1 VKPNEVTF
9 TLHGLPVSGG
19 IAIGHAHL
27 VSHAML
33 DVAHYAI
40 QPRKVDDEV
49 QRLVRA
55 FDAVRAELAELRSS
69 LTADSAEAR
78 GELLAF
84 IDLHSMILD
93 DPLLLDEACAF
104 VRERRCNAEWAV
116 KRQMDRLVEQFEE
129 IEDPYLR
136 SRSADVVQVVE
147 RVIKALS
154 GKRARLSTR
163 RRDTDS
169 IIVAHD
175 LSPADTIQ
183 FKAQRIAAFV
193 TDLGGATSHTAI
205 VARSL
210 AIPALVGMHH
220 ARSLIQDD
228 DMLIVDGLRGVL
240 IINPDDCILDEY
252 RLRAREIEI
261 ERSKLKRLAGGAA
274 TTLDG
279 EDVQLYANIELPQ
292 DVDQV
297 REVEADGIGLFRTE
311 FMFLNRDN
319 LPDEDEQFEAYRSV
333 VQAMKGK
340 PVTLRTLDIGAD
352 KALRGAER
360 SEANPA
366 LGLRA
371 IRYCL
376 AEPRMFV
383 TQLRAILRASHYGRV
398 RILLPMVAFQHE
410 IESALAM
417 IALARQQLREAGR
430 KYDERV
436 EIGAMVEIPAAALAL
451 GTLMNHFNFLSI
463 GTNDLIQYTLAIDR
477 ADEAVAYLYDPLHP
491 SVLRLVQQCIQQ
503 AKRAGMPIAVC
514 GEMAGEPQFTRLLLG
529 MGLRQF
535 SMHPSQLLEVKRE
548 VLRCDCGD
556 IAPRVIKL
564 LRSDDPMR
572 IREQLERINAGSTP
586 VQ

>member
-1 VKPNEVTF
+1 MTF
-9 TLHGLPVSGG
+9 TLHGLAVSGG
-19 IAIGHAHL
+19 IAIGHAYL
-27 VSHAML
+27 VSHATL
-33 DVAHYAI
+33 EVAHYSLP
-40 QPRKVDDEV
+40 PRKVEDEV
-49 QRLVRA
+49 VRLGRA
-55 FDAVRAELAELRSS
+55 FDAVRAELAELRSG
-69 LTADSAEAR
+69 LLNDGTEAR

-84 IDLHSMILD
+84 VDLHSMILD
-93 DPLLLDEACAF
+93 DPLLLDEAGEYI
-104 VRERRCNAEWAV
+104 RSRRCNAEWAI
-116 KRQMDRLVEQFEE
+116 KRQMDRLVEQFEQ
-129 IEDPYLR
+129 IDDAYLR

-147 RVIKALS
+147 RVIKALA
-154 GKRARLSTR
+154 GKRNRVSTR

-169 IIVAHD
+169 IVVAHD

-210 AIPALVGMHH
+210 AIPALVGMHQ
-220 ARSLIQDD
+220 ARRLIQDD
-228 DMLIVDGLRGVL
+228 DMLIVDGVRGVL
-240 IINPDDCILDEY
+240 IINPDERILDEY

-261 ERSKLKRLAGGAA
+261 ERSKLKRLTGAVA

-279 EDVQLYANIELPQ
+279 EAVQLFANIELPQ
-292 DVDQV
+292 DVEQV

-311 FMFLNRDN
+311 FMFLNRDD

-340 PVTLRTLDIGAD
+340 PVTMRTLDIGAD

-383 TQLRAILRASHYGRV
+383 TQLRAILRAAHYGKV
-398 RILLPMVAFQHE
+398 RIMLPMVAFQHE

-417 IALARQQLREAGR
+417 IALAKQQLREANR
-430 KYDERV
+430 KFDDRV
-436 EIGAMVEIPAAALAL
+436 EVGAMVEIPAAAMAL
-451 GTLMNHFNFLSI
+451 GTLMNHFSFLSI

-477 ADEAVAYLYDPLHP
+477 ADEAVAHLYDPLHP
-491 SVLRLVQQCIQQ
+491 AVLRLVQQVIAQ
-503 AKRAGMPIAVC
+503 AKRAGMPVAVC
-514 GEMAGEPQFTRLLLG
+514 GEMAGEPQFARLLLG

-556 IAPRVIKL
+556 VAPRVIKL
-564 LRSDDPMR
+564 LRSDDPIR
-572 IREQLERINAGSTP
+572 IREQLERINAGSST

>member
-1 VKPNEVTF
+1 MTF
-9 TLHGLPVSGG
+9 TLHGLAVSGG
-19 IAIGHAHL
+19 IAIGHAYL
-27 VSHAML
+27 VSHATL
-33 DVAHYAI
+33 EVAHYSLP
-40 QPRKVDDEV
+40 PRKVEDEV
-49 QRLVRA
+49 VRLGRA
-55 FDAVRAELAELRSS
+55 FDAVRAELAELRSG
-69 LTADSAEAR
+69 LLNDGTEAR

-84 IDLHSMILD
+84 VDLHSMILD
-93 DPLLLDEACAF
+93 DPLLLDEASEYI
-104 VRERRCNAEWAV
+104 RSRRCNAEWAI
-116 KRQMDRLVEQFEE
+116 KRQMDRLVEQFEQ
-129 IEDPYLR
+129 IDDAYLR

-147 RVIKALS
+147 RVIKALA
-154 GKRARLSTR
+154 GKRNRVSTR

-169 IIVAHD
+169 IVVAHD

-210 AIPALVGMHH
+210 AIPALVGMHQ
-220 ARSLIQDD
+220 ARRLIQDD
-228 DMLIVDGLRGVL
+228 DMLIVDGVRGVL
-240 IINPDDCILDEY
+240 IINPDERILDEY

-261 ERSKLKRLAGGAA
+261 ERSKLKRLTGAVA

-279 EDVQLYANIELPQ
+279 EAVQLFANIELPQ
-292 DVDQV
+292 DVEQV

-311 FMFLNRDN
+311 FMFLNRDD

-340 PVTLRTLDIGAD
+340 PVTMRTLDIGAD

-383 TQLRAILRASHYGRV
+383 TQLRAILRAAHYGKV
-398 RILLPMVAFQHE
+398 RIMLPMVAFQHE

-417 IALARQQLREAGR
+417 IALAKQQLREANR
-430 KYDERV
+430 KFDDRV
-436 EIGAMVEIPAAALAL
+436 EVGAMVEIPAAAMAL
-451 GTLMNHFNFLSI
+451 GTLMNHFSFLSI

-477 ADEAVAYLYDPLHP
+477 ADEAVAHLYDPLHP
-491 SVLRLVQQCIQQ
+491 AVLRLVQQVIAQ
-503 AKRAGMPIAVC
+503 AKRAGMPVAVC
-514 GEMAGEPQFTRLLLG
+514 GEMAGEPQFARLLLG

-564 LRSDDPMR
+564 LRSDDPIR
-572 IREQLERINAGSTP
+572 IREQLERINAGSGI

>member
-1 VKPNEVTF
+1 MTF
-9 TLHGLPVSGG
+9 TLHGLSVSGG
-19 IAIGHAHL
+19 IAIGHAYL
-27 VSHAML
+27 VSHATL
-33 DVAHYAI
+33 EVAHYSLP
-40 QPRKVDDEV
+40 PRKVDDEV
-49 QRLVRA
+49 VRLGRA
-55 FDAVRAELAELRSS
+55 FDAVRAELAELRSG
-69 LTADSAEAR
+69 LLNDGTEAR

-84 IDLHSMILD
+84 VDLHSMILD
-93 DPLLLDEACAF
+93 DPLLLDEAGAYI
-104 VRERRCNAEWAV
+104 RSRRCNAEWAI
-116 KRQMDRLVEQFEE
+116 KRQMDRLVEQFEQ
-129 IEDPYLR
+129 IDDAYLR

-147 RVIKALS
+147 RVIKALA
-154 GKRARLSTR
+154 GKRNRVSTR

-169 IIVAHD
+169 IVVAHD

-210 AIPALVGMHH
+210 AIPALVGMHQ
-220 ARSLIQDD
+220 ARRLIQDD
-228 DMLIVDGLRGVL
+228 DMLIVDGVRGVL
-240 IINPDDCILDEY
+240 IINPDERILDEY

-261 ERSKLKRLAGGAA
+261 ERSKLKRLTGAVA

-279 EDVQLYANIELPQ
+279 EAVQLFANIELPQ
-292 DVDQV
+292 DVEQV

-311 FMFLNRDN
+311 FMFLNRDD

-383 TQLRAILRASHYGRV
+383 TQLRAILRAAHYGKV
-398 RILLPMVAFQHE
+398 RIMLPMVAFQHE

-417 IALARQQLREAGR
+417 VALAKQQLREANR
-430 KYDERV
+430 KFDDRV

-451 GTLMNHFNFLSI
+451 GTLMNHFSFLSI

-477 ADEAVAYLYDPLHP
+477 ADEAVAHLYDPLHP
-491 SVLRLVQQCIQQ
+491 AVLRLVQQVIAQ
-503 AKRAGMPIAVC
+503 AKRAGMPVAVC
-514 GEMAGEPQFTRLLLG
+514 GEMAGEPQFARLLLG

-564 LRSDDPMR
+564 LRSDDPIR
-572 IREQLERINAGSTP
+572 IREQLERINAGSGI

>member
-1 VKPNEVTF
+1 VTF
-9 TLHGLPVSGG
+9 TLHGLAVSGG
-19 IAIGHAHL
+19 IAIGHAYL
-27 VSHAML
+27 VSHATL
-33 DVAHYAI
+33 EVAHYSLP
-40 QPRKVDDEV
+40 PRKVDDEV
-49 QRLVRA
+49 VRLGRA
-55 FDAVRAELAELRSS
+55 FDAVRAELAELRSG
-69 LTADSAEAR
+69 LLNDGTEAR

-84 IDLHSMILD
+84 VDLHSMILD
-93 DPLLLDEACAF
+93 DPLLLDEAGEYI
-104 VRERRCNAEWAV
+104 RSRRCNAEWAI
-116 KRQMDRLVEQFEE
+116 KRQMDRLVEQFEQ
-129 IEDPYLR
+129 IDDAYLR

-147 RVIKALS
+147 RVIKALA
-154 GKRARLSTR
+154 GKRNRVSTR

-169 IIVAHD
+169 IVVAHD

-210 AIPALVGMHH
+210 AIPALVGMHQ
-220 ARSLIQDD
+220 ARRLIQDD
-228 DMLIVDGLRGVL
+228 DMLIVDGVRGVL
-240 IINPDDCILDEY
+240 IINPDERILDEY

-261 ERSKLKRLAGGAA
+261 ERSKLKRLTGAVA

-279 EDVQLYANIELPQ
+279 EAVQLFANIELPQ
-292 DVDQV
+292 DVEQV

-311 FMFLNRDN
+311 FMFLNRDD

-383 TQLRAILRASHYGRV
+383 TQLRAILRAAHYGKV
-398 RILLPMVAFQHE
+398 RIMLPMVAFQHE

-417 IALARQQLREAGR
+417 VALAKQQLREANR
-430 KYDERV
+430 RYDDRV

-451 GTLMNHFNFLSI
+451 GTLMNHFSFLSI

-477 ADEAVAYLYDPLHP
+477 ADEAVAHLYDPLHP
-491 SVLRLVQQCIQQ
+491 AVLRLVQQVIAQ
-503 AKRAGMPIAVC
+503 AKRAGMPVAVC
-514 GEMAGEPQFTRLLLG
+514 GEMAGEPQFARLLLG

-564 LRSDDPMR
+564 LRSDDPIR
-572 IREQLERINAGSTP
+572 IREQLERINAGSGI

>member
-1 VKPNEVTF
+1 MTF
-9 TLHGLPVSGG
+9 TLHGLAVSGG
-19 IAIGHAHL
+19 IAIGHAYL
-27 VSHAML
+27 VSHATL
-33 DVAHYAI
+33 EVAHYSLP
-40 QPRKVDDEV
+40 PRKVEDEV
-49 QRLVRA
+49 VRLGRA
-55 FDAVRAELAELRSS
+55 FDAVRVELAELRSG
-69 LTADSAEAR
+69 LLNDGTEAR

-84 IDLHSMILD
+84 VDLHSMILD
-93 DPLLLDEACAF
+93 DPLLLDEAGEYI
-104 VRERRCNAEWAV
+104 RSRRCNAEWAI
-116 KRQMDRLVEQFEE
+116 KRQMDRLVEQFEQ
-129 IEDPYLR
+129 IDDAYLR

-147 RVIKALS
+147 RVIKALA
-154 GKRARLSTR
+154 GKRNRVSTR

-169 IIVAHD
+169 IVVAHD

-210 AIPALVGMHH
+210 AIPALVGMHQ
-220 ARSLIQDD
+220 ARRLIQDD
-228 DMLIVDGLRGVL
+228 DMLIVDGVRGVL
-240 IINPDDCILDEY
+240 IINPDERILDEY

-261 ERSKLKRLAGGAA
+261 ERSKLKRLTGAVA

-279 EDVQLYANIELPQ
+279 EAVQLFANIELPQ
-292 DVDQV
+292 DVEQV

-311 FMFLNRDN
+311 FMFLNRDD

-340 PVTLRTLDIGAD
+340 PVTMRTLDIGAD

-383 TQLRAILRASHYGRV
+383 TQLRAILRAAHYGKV
-398 RILLPMVAFQHE
+398 RIMLPMVAFQHE

-417 IALARQQLREAGR
+417 IALAKQQLREANR
-430 KYDERV
+430 RYDDRV

-451 GTLMNHFNFLSI
+451 GTLMNHFSFLSI

-477 ADEAVAYLYDPLHP
+477 ADEAVAHLYDPLHP
-491 SVLRLVQQCIQQ
+491 AVLRLVQQVIAQ
-503 AKRAGMPIAVC
+503 AKRAGMPVAVC
-514 GEMAGEPQFTRLLLG
+514 GEMAGEPQFARLLLG

-564 LRSDDPMR
+564 LRSDDPIR
-572 IREQLERINAGSTP
+572 IREQLERINAGSGI

>member
-1 VKPNEVTF
+1 MKPNEVTF

-49 QRLVRA
+49 QRLARA
-55 FDAVRAELAELRSS
+55 FDTVRAELAELRSS

-311 FMFLNRDN
+311 FMFLNRDS

-556 IAPRVIKL
+556 VAPRVIKL

>member
-1 VKPNEVTF
+1 VTF
-9 TLHGLPVSGG
+9 TLHGLAVSGG
-19 IAIGHAHL
+19 IAIGHAYL
-27 VSHAML
+27 VSHATL
-33 DVAHYAI
+33 EVAHYSLP
-40 QPRKVDDEV
+40 PRKVEDEV
-49 QRLVRA
+49 VRLGRA
-55 FDAVRAELAELRSS
+55 FDAVRAELAELRSG
-69 LTADSAEAR
+69 LLNDGTEAR

-84 IDLHSMILD
+84 VDLHSMILD
-93 DPLLLDEACAF
+93 DPLLLDEASEYI
-104 VRERRCNAEWAV
+104 RSRRCNAEWAI
-116 KRQMDRLVEQFEE
+116 KRQMDRLVEQFEQ
-129 IEDPYLR
+129 IDDAYLR

-147 RVIKALS
+147 RVIKALA
-154 GKRARLSTR
+154 GKRNRVSTR

-169 IIVAHD
+169 IVVAHD

-210 AIPALVGMHH
+210 AIPALVGMHQ
-220 ARSLIQDD
+220 ARRLIQDD
-228 DMLIVDGLRGVL
+228 DMLIVDGVRGVL
-240 IINPDDCILDEY
+240 IINPDERILDEY

-261 ERSKLKRLAGGAA
+261 ERSKLKRLTGAVA

-279 EDVQLYANIELPQ
+279 EAVQLFANIELPQ
-292 DVDQV
+292 DVEQV

-311 FMFLNRDN
+311 FMFLNRDD

-340 PVTLRTLDIGAD
+340 PVTMRTLDIGAD

-383 TQLRAILRASHYGRV
+383 TQLRAILRAAHYGKV
-398 RILLPMVAFQHE
+398 RIMLPMVAFQHE

-417 IALARQQLREAGR
+417 IALAKQQLREANR
-430 KYDERV
+430 RYDDRV

-451 GTLMNHFNFLSI
+451 GTLMNHFSFLSI

-477 ADEAVAYLYDPLHP
+477 ADEAVAHLYDPLHP
-491 SVLRLVQQCIQQ
+491 AVLRLVQQVIAQ
-503 AKRAGMPIAVC
+503 AKRAGMPVAVC
-514 GEMAGEPQFTRLLLG
+514 GEMAGEPQFARLLLG

-564 LRSDDPMR
+564 LRSDDPIR
-572 IREQLERINAGSTP
+572 IREQLERINAGSGI

>member
-1 VKPNEVTF
+1 MTF
-9 TLHGLPVSGG
+9 TLHGLAVSGG
-19 IAIGHAHL
+19 IAIGHAYL
-27 VSHAML
+27 VSHATL
-33 DVAHYAI
+33 EVAHYSLP
-40 QPRKVDDEV
+40 PRKVDDEV
-49 QRLVRA
+49 VRLGRA
-55 FDAVRAELAELRSS
+55 FDAVRSELAELRSG
-69 LTADSAEAR
+69 LMNDGTEAR

-84 IDLHSMILD
+84 VDLHSMILD
-93 DPLLLDEACAF
+93 DPLLLDEAGEYI
-104 VRERRCNAEWAV
+104 RNRRCNAEWAI
-116 KRQMDRLVEQFEE
+116 KRQMDRLVEQFEQ
-129 IEDPYLR
+129 IDDAYLR

-147 RVIKALS
+147 RVIKALA
-154 GKRARLSTR
+154 GKRNRVSTR

-169 IIVAHD
+169 IVVAHD

-210 AIPALVGMHH
+210 AIPALVGMHQ
-220 ARSLIQDD
+220 ARRLIQDD
-228 DMLIVDGLRGVL
+228 DMLIVDGVRGVL
-240 IINPDDCILDEY
+240 IINPDERILDEY

-261 ERSKLKRLAGGAA
+261 ERSKLKRLTGAVA

-279 EDVQLYANIELPQ
+279 EAVQLFANIELPQ
-292 DVDQV
+292 DVEQV

-311 FMFLNRDN
+311 FMFLNRDH

-383 TQLRAILRASHYGRV
+383 TQLRAILRAAHYGKV
-398 RILLPMVAFQHE
+398 RIMLPMVAFQHE

-417 IALARQQLREAGR
+417 VALAKQQLREANR
-430 KYDERV
+430 KFDDRV

-451 GTLMNHFNFLSI
+451 GTLMNHFSFLSI

-477 ADEAVAYLYDPLHP
+477 ADEAVAHLYDPLHP
-491 SVLRLVQQCIQQ
+491 AVLRLVQQVIAQ
-503 AKRAGMPIAVC
+503 AKRVGMPVAVC
-514 GEMAGEPQFTRLLLG
+514 GEMAGEPQFARLLLG

-564 LRSDDPMR
+564 LRSDDPIR
-572 IREQLERINAGSTP
+572 IREQLERINAGSGI

>member
-1 VKPNEVTF
+1 MTF

-49 QRLVRA
+49 QRLARA
-55 FDAVRAELAELRSS
+55 FDTVRAELAELRSS

-311 FMFLNRDN
+311 FMFLNRDS

-556 IAPRVIKL
+556 VAPRVIKL

>member
-1 VKPNEVTF
+1 MTF
-9 TLHGLPVSGG
+9 TLHGLAVSGG
-19 IAIGHAHL
+19 IAIGHAYL
-27 VSHAML
+27 VSHATL
-33 DVAHYAI
+33 EVAHYSLP
-40 QPRKVDDEV
+40 PRKVDDEV
-49 QRLVRA
+49 VRLGRA
-55 FDAVRAELAELRSS
+55 FDAVRGELAELRSG
-69 LTADSAEAR
+69 LLNDGTEAR

-84 IDLHSMILD
+84 VDLHSMILD
-93 DPLLLDEACAF
+93 DPLLLDEAGEYI
-104 VRERRCNAEWAV
+104 RSRRCNAEWAI
-116 KRQMDRLVEQFEE
+116 KRQMDRLVEQFEQ
-129 IEDPYLR
+129 IDDAYLR

-147 RVIKALS
+147 RVIKALA
-154 GKRARLSTR
+154 GKRNRVSTR

-169 IIVAHD
+169 IVVAHD

-210 AIPALVGMHH
+210 AIPALVGMHQ
-220 ARSLIQDD
+220 ARRLIQDD
-228 DMLIVDGLRGVL
+228 DMLIVDGVRGVL
-240 IINPDDCILDEY
+240 IINPDERILDEY

-261 ERSKLKRLAGGAA
+261 ERSKLKRLTGAVA

-279 EDVQLYANIELPQ
+279 EAVQLFANIELPQ
-292 DVDQV
+292 DVEQV

-311 FMFLNRDN
+311 FMFLNRDD

-340 PVTLRTLDIGAD
+340 PVTMRTLDIGAD

-383 TQLRAILRASHYGRV
+383 TQLRAILRAAHYGKV
-398 RILLPMVAFQHE
+398 RIMLPMVAFQHE

-417 IALARQQLREAGR
+417 IALAKQQLREANR
-430 KYDERV
+430 RYDDRV

-451 GTLMNHFNFLSI
+451 GTLMNHFSFLSI

-477 ADEAVAYLYDPLHP
+477 ADEAVAHLYDPLHP
-491 SVLRLVQQCIQQ
+491 AVLRLVQQVIAQ
-503 AKRAGMPIAVC
+503 AKRAGMPVAVC
-514 GEMAGEPQFTRLLLG
+514 GEMAGEPQFARLLLG

-564 LRSDDPMR
+564 LRSDDPIR
-572 IREQLERINAGSTP
+572 IREQLERINAGSSI

>member
-1 VKPNEVTF
+1 VTF
-9 TLHGLPVSGG
+9 TLHGLAVSGG
-19 IAIGHAHL
+19 IAIGHAYL
-27 VSHAML
+27 VSHATL
-33 DVAHYAI
+33 EVAHYSLP
-40 QPRKVDDEV
+40 PRKVDDEV
-49 QRLVRA
+49 VRLGRA
-55 FDAVRAELAELRSS
+55 FDAVRAELAELRSG
-69 LTADSAEAR
+69 LLNDGTEAR

-84 IDLHSMILD
+84 VDLHSMILD
-93 DPLLLDEACAF
+93 DPLLLDEAGEYI
-104 VRERRCNAEWAV
+104 RSRRCNAEWAI
-116 KRQMDRLVEQFEE
+116 KRQMDRLVEQFEQ
-129 IEDPYLR
+129 IDDAYLR

-147 RVIKALS
+147 RVIKALA
-154 GKRARLSTR
+154 GKRNRVSTR

-169 IIVAHD
+169 IVVAHD

-210 AIPALVGMHH
+210 AIPALVGMHQ
-220 ARSLIQDD
+220 ARRLIQDD
-228 DMLIVDGLRGVL
+228 DMLIVDGVRGVL
-240 IINPDDCILDEY
+240 IINPDERILDEY

-261 ERSKLKRLAGGAA
+261 ERSKLKRLTGAVA

-279 EDVQLYANIELPQ
+279 EAVQLFANIELPQ
-292 DVDQV
+292 DVEQV

-311 FMFLNRDN
+311 FMFLNRDD

-340 PVTLRTLDIGAD
+340 PVTMRTLDIGAD

-383 TQLRAILRASHYGRV
+383 TQLRAILRAAHYGKV
-398 RILLPMVAFQHE
+398 RIMLPMVAFQHE

-417 IALARQQLREAGR
+417 VALAKQQLREANR
-430 KYDERV
+430 KFDDRV

-451 GTLMNHFNFLSI
+451 GTLMNHFSFLSI

-477 ADEAVAYLYDPLHP
+477 ADEAVAHLYDPLHP
-491 SVLRLVQQCIQQ
+491 AVLRLVQQVIAQ
-503 AKRAGMPIAVC
+503 AKRVGMPVAVC
-514 GEMAGEPQFTRLLLG
+514 GEMAGEPQFARLLLG

-564 LRSDDPMR
+564 LRSDDPIR
-572 IREQLERINAGSTP
+572 IREQLERINAGSGI

>member
-1 VKPNEVTF
+1 MTF
-9 TLHGLPVSGG
+9 TLHGLAVSGG
-19 IAIGHAHL
+19 IAIGHAYL
-27 VSHAML
+27 VSHATL
-33 DVAHYAI
+33 EVAHYTVTA
-40 QPRKVDDEV
+40 RKVEDEV
-49 QRLVRA
+49 TRLGKA
-55 FDAVRAELAELRSS
+55 FDAVRVELAELRSGL
-69 LTADSAEAR
+69 LTDSTEAR

-84 IDLHSMILD
+84 VDLHSMILD
-93 DPLLLDEACAF
+93 DPTLFDEACEY
-104 VRERRCNAEWAV
+104 VRSRRCNAEWAI
-116 KRQMDRLVEQFEE
+116 KRQMDRLVEQFEQ
-129 IEDPYLR
+129 IDDAYLR

-147 RVIKALS
+147 RVIKALA
-154 GKRARLSTR
+154 GKRNRMSTR

-169 IIVAHD
+169 IVVAHD

-220 ARSLIQDD
+220 ARTLIQDD
-228 DMLIVDGLRGVL
+228 DLLIVDGLRGVL
-240 IINPDDCILDEY
+240 IINPDERILDEY

-261 ERSKLKRLAGGAA
+261 ERSKLKHLTSAVA

-279 EDVQLYANIELPQ
+279 EQVQLFANIELPQ
-292 DVDQV
+292 DVEQV
-297 REVEADGIGLFRTE
+297 KEVEADGIGLFRTE
-311 FMFLNRDN
+311 FMFLNRDA

-333 VQAMKGK
+333 VQVMKGR

-383 TQLRAILRASHYGRV
+383 TQLRAILRAAHYGKV

-410 IESALAM
+410 IESAFAM
-417 IALARQQLREAGR
+417 IALAKQQLREANR
-430 KYDERV
+430 KFDDRV
-436 EIGAMVEIPAAALAL
+436 EVGAMVEIPAAAMAL
-451 GTLMNHFNFLSI
+451 GTLMNHFSFLSI

-477 ADEAVAYLYDPLHP
+477 ADEAVAHLYDPLHP
-491 SVLRLVQQCIQQ
+491 AVLRLVQQVIAQ
-503 AKRAGMPIAVC
+503 AKRVGMPVAVC
-514 GEMAGEPQFTRLLLG
+514 GEMAGEPQFARLLLG

-556 IAPRVIKL
+556 VAPRVIKL
-564 LRSDDPMR
+564 LRSDDPIR

>member
-1 VKPNEVTF
+1 VTF
-9 TLHGLPVSGG
+9 TLHGLAVSGG
-19 IAIGHAHL
+19 IAIGHAYL
-27 VSHAML
+27 VSHATL
-33 DVAHYAI
+33 EVAHYSLP
-40 QPRKVDDEV
+40 PRKVDDEV
-49 QRLVRA
+49 VRLGRA
-55 FDAVRAELAELRSS
+55 FDAVRAELAELRSG
-69 LTADSAEAR
+69 LMNDGTEAR

-84 IDLHSMILD
+84 VDLHSMILD
-93 DPLLLDEACAF
+93 DPLLLDEAGEYI
-104 VRERRCNAEWAV
+104 RSRRCNAEWAI
-116 KRQMDRLVEQFEE
+116 KRQMDRLVEQFEQ
-129 IEDPYLR
+129 IDDAYLR

-147 RVIKALS
+147 RVIKALA
-154 GKRARLSTR
+154 GKRNRVSTR

-169 IIVAHD
+169 IVVAHD

-210 AIPALVGMHH
+210 AIPALVGMHQ
-220 ARSLIQDD
+220 ARRLIQDD
-228 DMLIVDGLRGVL
+228 DMLIVDGVRGVL
-240 IINPDDCILDEY
+240 IINPDERILDEY

-261 ERSKLKRLAGGAA
+261 ERSKLKRLTGAVA

-279 EDVQLYANIELPQ
+279 EAVQLFANIELPQ
-292 DVDQV
+292 DVEQV

-311 FMFLNRDN
+311 FMFLNRDD

-340 PVTLRTLDIGAD
+340 PVTMRTLDIGAD

-383 TQLRAILRASHYGRV
+383 TQLRAILRAAHYGKV
-398 RILLPMVAFQHE
+398 RIMLPMVAFQHE
-410 IESALAM
+410 IESALAI
-417 IALARQQLREAGR
+417 IALAKQQLREANR
-430 KYDERV
+430 KFDDRV
-436 EIGAMVEIPAAALAL
+436 EVGAMVEIPAAAMAL
-451 GTLMNHFNFLSI
+451 GTLMNHFSFLSI

-477 ADEAVAYLYDPLHP
+477 ADEAVAHLYDPLHP
-491 SVLRLVQQCIQQ
+491 AVLRLVQQVIAQ
-503 AKRAGMPIAVC
+503 AKRAGMPVAVC
-514 GEMAGEPQFTRLLLG
+514 GEMAGEPQFARLLLG

-564 LRSDDPMR
+564 LRSDDPIR
-572 IREQLERINAGSTP
+572 IREQLERINVGSGI

>member
-49 QRLVRA
+49 QRLARA
-55 FDAVRAELAELRSS
+55 FDTVRAELAELRSS

-136 SRSADVVQVVE
+136 SRSADV
-147 RVIKALS
+147 
-154 GKRARLSTR
+154 
-163 RRDTDS
+163 
-169 IIVAHD
+169 
-175 LSPADTIQ
+175 
-183 FKAQRIAAFV
+183 V

-311 FMFLNRDN
+311 FMFLNRDS

-556 IAPRVIKL
+556 VAPRVIKL

>member
-1 VKPNEVTF
+1 MTF
-9 TLHGLPVSGG
+9 TLHGLAVSGG
-19 IAIGHAHL
+19 IAIGHAYL
-27 VSHAML
+27 VSHATL
-33 DVAHYAI
+33 EVAHYSLP
-40 QPRKVDDEV
+40 PRKVDDEV
-49 QRLVRA
+49 VRLGRA
-55 FDAVRAELAELRSS
+55 FDAVRAELAELRSG
-69 LTADSAEAR
+69 LLNDGTEAR

-84 IDLHSMILD
+84 VDLHSMILD
-93 DPLLLDEACAF
+93 DPLLLDEAGEYI
-104 VRERRCNAEWAV
+104 RSRRCNAEWAI
-116 KRQMDRLVEQFEE
+116 KRQMDRLVEQFEQ
-129 IEDPYLR
+129 IDDAYLR

-147 RVIKALS
+147 RVIKALA
-154 GKRARLSTR
+154 GKRNRVSTR

-169 IIVAHD
+169 IVVAHD

-210 AIPALVGMHH
+210 AIPALVGMHQ
-220 ARSLIQDD
+220 ARRLIQDD
-228 DMLIVDGLRGVL
+228 DMLIVDGVRGVL
-240 IINPDDCILDEY
+240 IINPDERILDEY

-261 ERSKLKRLAGGAA
+261 ERSKLKRLTGAVA

-279 EDVQLYANIELPQ
+279 EAVQLFANIELPQ
-292 DVDQV
+292 DVEQV
-297 REVEADGIGLFRTE
+297 REVEADGIGLFHTE
-311 FMFLNRDN
+311 FMFLNRDD

-383 TQLRAILRASHYGRV
+383 TQLRAILRAAHYGKV
-398 RILLPMVAFQHE
+398 RIMLPMVAFQHE

-417 IALARQQLREAGR
+417 VALAKQQLREANR
-430 KYDERV
+430 KFDDRV

-451 GTLMNHFNFLSI
+451 GTLMNHFSFLSI

-477 ADEAVAYLYDPLHP
+477 ADEAVAHLYDPLHP
-491 SVLRLVQQCIQQ
+491 AVLRLVQQVIAQ
-503 AKRAGMPIAVC
+503 AKRAGMPVAVC
-514 GEMAGEPQFTRLLLG
+514 GEMAGEPQFARLLLG

-564 LRSDDPMR
+564 LRSDDPIR
-572 IREQLERINAGSTP
+572 IREQLERINAGSGI

>member
-1 VKPNEVTF
+1 MTF
-9 TLHGLPVSGG
+9 TLHGLAVSGG
-19 IAIGHAHL
+19 IAIGHAYL
-27 VSHAML
+27 VSHATL
-33 DVAHYAI
+33 EVAHYSLP
-40 QPRKVDDEV
+40 PRKVDDEV
-49 QRLVRA
+49 VRLGRA
-55 FDAVRAELAELRSS
+55 FDAVRGELAELRSG
-69 LTADSAEAR
+69 LLNDGTEAR

-84 IDLHSMILD
+84 VDLHSMILD
-93 DPLLLDEACAF
+93 DPLLLDEAGEYI
-104 VRERRCNAEWAV
+104 RSRRCNAEWAI
-116 KRQMDRLVEQFEE
+116 KRQMDRLVEQFEQ
-129 IEDPYLR
+129 IDDAYLR

-147 RVIKALS
+147 RVIKALA
-154 GKRARLSTR
+154 GKRNRVSTR

-169 IIVAHD
+169 IVVAHD

-210 AIPALVGMHH
+210 AIPALVGMHQ
-220 ARSLIQDD
+220 ARRLIQDD
-228 DMLIVDGLRGVL
+228 DMLIVDGVRGVL
-240 IINPDDCILDEY
+240 IINPDERILDEY

-261 ERSKLKRLAGGAA
+261 ERSKLKRLTGAVA

-279 EDVQLYANIELPQ
+279 EAVQLFANIELPQ
-292 DVDQV
+292 DVEQV

-311 FMFLNRDN
+311 FMFLNRDD

-340 PVTLRTLDIGAD
+340 PVTMRTLDIGAD

-383 TQLRAILRASHYGRV
+383 TQLRAILRAAHYGKV
-398 RILLPMVAFQHE
+398 RIMLPMVAFQHE

-417 IALARQQLREAGR
+417 IALAKQQLREANR
-430 KYDERV
+430 RYDDRV

-451 GTLMNHFNFLSI
+451 GTLMNHFSFLSI

-477 ADEAVAYLYDPLHP
+477 ADEAVAHLYDPLHP
-491 SVLRLVQQCIQQ
+491 AVLRLVQQVIAQ
-503 AKRAGMPIAVC
+503 AKRAGMPVAVW
-514 GEMAGEPQFTRLLLG
+514 GEMAGEPQFARLLLG

-564 LRSDDPMR
+564 LRSDDPIR
-572 IREQLERINAGSTP
+572 IREQLERINAGSGI

>member
-1 VKPNEVTF
+1 MTF
-9 TLHGLPVSGG
+9 TLHGLAVSGG
-19 IAIGHAHL
+19 IAIGHAYL
-27 VSHAML
+27 VSHATL
-33 DVAHYAI
+33 EVAHYSLP
-40 QPRKVDDEV
+40 PRKVDDEV
-49 QRLVRA
+49 VRLGRA
-55 FDAVRAELAELRSS
+55 FDAVRAELAELRSG
-69 LTADSAEAR
+69 LLNDGTEAR

-84 IDLHSMILD
+84 VDLHSMILD
-93 DPLLLDEACAF
+93 DPLLLDEAGAYI
-104 VRERRCNAEWAV
+104 RSRRCNAEWAI
-116 KRQMDRLVEQFEE
+116 KRQMDRLVEQFEQ
-129 IEDPYLR
+129 IDDAYLR

-147 RVIKALS
+147 RVIKALA
-154 GKRARLSTR
+154 GKRNRVSTR

-169 IIVAHD
+169 IVVAHD

-210 AIPALVGMHH
+210 AIPALVGMHQ
-220 ARSLIQDD
+220 ARRLIQDD
-228 DMLIVDGLRGVL
+228 DMLIVDGVRGVL
-240 IINPDDCILDEY
+240 IINPDERILDEY

-261 ERSKLKRLAGGAA
+261 ERSKLKRLTGAVA

-279 EDVQLYANIELPQ
+279 EAVQLFANIELPQ
-292 DVDQV
+292 DVEQV

-311 FMFLNRDN
+311 FMFLNRDD

-383 TQLRAILRASHYGRV
+383 TQLRAILRAAHYGKV
-398 RILLPMVAFQHE
+398 RIMLPMVAFQHE

-417 IALARQQLREAGR
+417 VALAKQQLREANR
-430 KYDERV
+430 KFDDRV

-451 GTLMNHFNFLSI
+451 GTLMNHFSFLSI

-477 ADEAVAYLYDPLHP
+477 ADEAVAHLYDPLHP
-491 SVLRLVQQCIQQ
+491 AVLRLVQQVIAQ
-503 AKRAGMPIAVC
+503 AKRAGMPVAVC
-514 GEMAGEPQFTRLLLG
+514 GEMAGEPQFARLLLG

-564 LRSDDPMR
+564 LRSDDPIR
-572 IREQLERINAGSTP
+572 IREQLERINAGSGI

>member
-1 VKPNEVTF
+1 MTF
-9 TLHGLPVSGG
+9 TLHGLAVSGG
-19 IAIGHAHL
+19 IAIGHAYL
-27 VSHAML
+27 VSHATL
-33 DVAHYAI
+33 EVAHYSLP
-40 QPRKVDDEV
+40 PRKVEDEV
-49 QRLVRA
+49 VRLGRA
-55 FDAVRAELAELRSS
+55 FDAVRAELAELRSG
-69 LTADSAEAR
+69 LLNDGTEAR

-84 IDLHSMILD
+84 VDLHSMILD
-93 DPLLLDEACAF
+93 DPLLLDEASEYI
-104 VRERRCNAEWAV
+104 RSRRCNAEWAI
-116 KRQMDRLVEQFEE
+116 KRQMDRLVEQFEQ
-129 IEDPYLR
+129 IDDAYLR

-147 RVIKALS
+147 RVIKALA
-154 GKRARLSTR
+154 GKRNRVSTR

-169 IIVAHD
+169 IVVAHD

-210 AIPALVGMHH
+210 AIPALVGMHQ
-220 ARSLIQDD
+220 ARRLIQDD
-228 DMLIVDGLRGVL
+228 DMLIVDGVRGVL
-240 IINPDDCILDEY
+240 IINPDERILDEY

-261 ERSKLKRLAGGAA
+261 ERSKLKRLTGAVA

-279 EDVQLYANIELPQ
+279 EAVQLFANIELPQ
-292 DVDQV
+292 DVEQV

-311 FMFLNRDN
+311 FMFLNRDD

-340 PVTLRTLDIGAD
+340 PVTMRTLDIGAD

-383 TQLRAILRASHYGRV
+383 TQLRAILRAAHYGKV
-398 RILLPMVAFQHE
+398 RIMLPMVAFQHE

-417 IALARQQLREAGR
+417 IALAKQQLREANR
-430 KYDERV
+430 KFDDRV
-436 EIGAMVEIPAAALAL
+436 EVGAMVEIPAAAMAL
-451 GTLMNHFNFLSI
+451 GTLMNHFSFLSI

-477 ADEAVAYLYDPLHP
+477 ADEAVAHLYDPLHP
-491 SVLRLVQQCIQQ
+491 AVLRLVQQVIAQ
-503 AKRAGMPIAVC
+503 AKRAGMPVAVC
-514 GEMAGEPQFTRLLLG
+514 GEMAGEPQFARLLLG

-556 IAPRVIKL
+556 VAPRVIKL
-564 LRSDDPMR
+564 LRSDDPIR
-572 IREQLERINAGSTP
+572 IREQLERINAGSST

>member
-49 QRLVRA
+49 QRLARA
-55 FDAVRAELAELRSS
+55 FDTVRAELAELRSS

-147 RVIKALS
+147 RVIKALA

-311 FMFLNRDN
+311 FMFLNRDS

-556 IAPRVIKL
+556 VAPRVIKL

>member
-1 VKPNEVTF
+1 MTF
-9 TLHGLPVSGG
+9 TLHGLAVSGG
-19 IAIGHAHL
+19 IAIGHAYL
-27 VSHAML
+27 VSHATL
-33 DVAHYAI
+33 EVAHYSLP
-40 QPRKVDDEV
+40 PRKVEDEV
-49 QRLVRA
+49 IRLGRA
-55 FDAVRAELAELRSS
+55 FDAVRAELAELRSG
-69 LTADSAEAR
+69 LLADSTEAR

-84 IDLHSMILD
+84 VDLHSMILD
-93 DPLLLDEACAF
+93 DPLLLDEAGEF
-104 VRERRCNAEWAV
+104 IRSRRCNAEWAI
-116 KRQMDRLVEQFEE
+116 KRQMDRLVEQFEQ
-129 IEDPYLR
+129 IDDAYLR

-147 RVIKALS
+147 RVIKALA
-154 GKRARLSTR
+154 GKRSRVSTR

-169 IIVAHD
+169 IVVAHD

-210 AIPALVGMHH
+210 AIPALVGMHQ
-220 ARSLIQDD
+220 ARRLIQDD
-228 DMLIVDGLRGVL
+228 DMLIVDGVRGVL
-240 IINPDDCILDEY
+240 IINPDERILDEY

-261 ERSKLKRLAGGAA
+261 ERSKLKRLTGAVA

-279 EDVQLYANIELPQ
+279 ETVQLFANIELPQ
-292 DVDQV
+292 DVEQV

-311 FMFLNRDN
+311 FMFLNRDD

-383 TQLRAILRASHYGRV
+383 TQLRAILRAAHYGKV
-398 RILLPMVAFQHE
+398 RIMLPMVAFQHE

-417 IALARQQLREAGR
+417 VALAKQQLREANR
-430 KYDERV
+430 KFDDRV

-451 GTLMNHFNFLSI
+451 GTLTNHFSFLSI

-477 ADEAVAYLYDPLHP
+477 ADEAVAHLYDPLHP
-491 SVLRLVQQCIQQ
+491 AVLRLVQQVIAQ
-503 AKRAGMPIAVC
+503 AKRVGMPVAVC
-514 GEMAGEPQFTRLLLG
+514 GEMAGEPQFARLLLG

-564 LRSDDPMR
+564 LRSDDPIR
-572 IREQLERINAGSTP
+572 IREQLERINAGSGI

>member
-1 VKPNEVTF
+1 MTF
-9 TLHGLPVSGG
+9 TLHGLAVSGG
-19 IAIGHAHL
+19 IAIGHAYL
-27 VSHAML
+27 VSHATL
-33 DVAHYAI
+33 EVAHYSLP
-40 QPRKVDDEV
+40 PRKVDDEV
-49 QRLVRA
+49 VRLGRA
-55 FDAVRAELAELRSS
+55 FDAVRGELAELRSG
-69 LTADSAEAR
+69 LLNDGTEAR

-84 IDLHSMILD
+84 VDLHSMILD
-93 DPLLLDEACAF
+93 DPLLLDEAGEYI
-104 VRERRCNAEWAV
+104 RSRRCNAEWAI
-116 KRQMDRLVEQFEE
+116 KRQMDRLVEQFEQ
-129 IEDPYLR
+129 IDDAYLR

-147 RVIKALS
+147 RVIKALA
-154 GKRARLSTR
+154 GKRNRVSTR

-169 IIVAHD
+169 IVVAHD

-210 AIPALVGMHH
+210 AIPALVGMHQ
-220 ARSLIQDD
+220 ARRLIQDD
-228 DMLIVDGLRGVL
+228 DMLIVDGVRGVL
-240 IINPDDCILDEY
+240 IINPDERILDEY

-261 ERSKLKRLAGGAA
+261 ERSKLKRLTGAVA

-279 EDVQLYANIELPQ
+279 EAVQLFANIELPQ
-292 DVDQV
+292 DVEQV

-311 FMFLNRDN
+311 FMFLNRDD

-340 PVTLRTLDIGAD
+340 PVTMRTLDIGAD

-366 LGLRA
+366 LGLRG

-383 TQLRAILRASHYGRV
+383 TQLRAILRAAHYGKV
-398 RILLPMVAFQHE
+398 RIMLPMVAFQHE

-417 IALARQQLREAGR
+417 IALAKQQLREANR
-430 KYDERV
+430 RYDDRV

-451 GTLMNHFNFLSI
+451 GTLMNHFSFLSI

-477 ADEAVAYLYDPLHP
+477 ADEAVAHLYDPLHP
-491 SVLRLVQQCIQQ
+491 AVLRLVQQVIAQ
-503 AKRAGMPIAVC
+503 AKRAGMPVAVC
-514 GEMAGEPQFTRLLLG
+514 GEIAGEPQFARLLLG

-564 LRSDDPMR
+564 LRSDDPIR
-572 IREQLERINAGSTP
+572 IREQLERINAGSGI

>member
-1 VKPNEVTF
+1 MTF
-9 TLHGLPVSGG
+9 TLHGLAVSGG
-19 IAIGHAHL
+19 IAIGHAYL
-27 VSHAML
+27 VSHATL
-33 DVAHYAI
+33 EVAHYSLP
-40 QPRKVDDEV
+40 PRKVDDEV
-49 QRLVRA
+49 VRLGRA
-55 FDAVRAELAELRSS
+55 FDAVRAELAELRSG
-69 LTADSAEAR
+69 LMNDGTEAR

-84 IDLHSMILD
+84 VDLHSMILD
-93 DPLLLDEACAF
+93 DPLLLDEAGEYI
-104 VRERRCNAEWAV
+104 RSRRCNAEWAI
-116 KRQMDRLVEQFEE
+116 KRQMDRLVEQFEQ
-129 IEDPYLR
+129 IDDAYLR

-147 RVIKALS
+147 RVIKALA
-154 GKRARLSTR
+154 GKRNRVSTR

-169 IIVAHD
+169 IVVAHD

-210 AIPALVGMHH
+210 AIPALVGMHQ
-220 ARSLIQDD
+220 ARRLIQDD
-228 DMLIVDGLRGVL
+228 DMLIVDGVRGVL
-240 IINPDDCILDEY
+240 IINPDERILDEY

-261 ERSKLKRLAGGAA
+261 ERSKLKRLTGAVA

-279 EDVQLYANIELPQ
+279 EAVQLFANIELPQ
-292 DVDQV
+292 DVEQV

-311 FMFLNRDN
+311 FMFLNRDD

-340 PVTLRTLDIGAD
+340 PVTMRTLDIGAD

-383 TQLRAILRASHYGRV
+383 TQLRAILRAAHYGKV
-398 RILLPMVAFQHE
+398 RIMLPMVAFQHE
-410 IESALAM
+410 IESALAI
-417 IALARQQLREAGR
+417 IALAKQQLREANR
-430 KYDERV
+430 KFDDRV
-436 EIGAMVEIPAAALAL
+436 EVGAMVEIPAAAMAL
-451 GTLMNHFNFLSI
+451 GTLMNHFSFLSI

-477 ADEAVAYLYDPLHP
+477 ADEAVAHLYDPLHP
-491 SVLRLVQQCIQQ
+491 AVLRLVQQVIAQ
-503 AKRAGMPIAVC
+503 AKRAGMPVAVC
-514 GEMAGEPQFTRLLLG
+514 GEMAGEPQFARLLLG

-564 LRSDDPMR
+564 LRSDDPIR
-572 IREQLERINAGSTP
+572 IREQLERINVGSGI

>member
-1 VKPNEVTF
+1 MTF
-9 TLHGLPVSGG
+9 TLHGLAVSGG
-19 IAIGHAHL
+19 IAIGHAYL
-27 VSHAML
+27 VSHATL
-33 DVAHYAI
+33 EVAHYSLP
-40 QPRKVDDEV
+40 PRKVDDEV
-49 QRLVRA
+49 VRLGRA
-55 FDAVRAELAELRSS
+55 FDAVRAELAELRSG
-69 LTADSAEAR
+69 LLNDGTEAR
-78 GELLAF
+78 SELLAF
-84 IDLHSMILD
+84 VDLHSMILD
-93 DPLLLDEACAF
+93 DPLLLDEAGDYI
-104 VRERRCNAEWAV
+104 RSRRCNAEWAI
-116 KRQMDRLVEQFEE
+116 KRQMDRLVEQFEQ
-129 IEDPYLR
+129 IDDAYLR

-147 RVIKALS
+147 RVIKALA
-154 GKRARLSTR
+154 GKRNRVSTR

-169 IIVAHD
+169 IVVAHD

-210 AIPALVGMHH
+210 AIPALVGMHQ
-220 ARSLIQDD
+220 ARRLIQDD
-228 DMLIVDGLRGVL
+228 DMLIVDGVRGVL
-240 IINPDDCILDEY
+240 IINPDERILDEY

-261 ERSKLKRLAGGAA
+261 ERSKLKRLTGAVA

-279 EDVQLYANIELPQ
+279 EAVQLFANIELPQ
-292 DVDQV
+292 DVEQV

-311 FMFLNRDN
+311 FMFLNRDH

-340 PVTLRTLDIGAD
+340 PVTMRTLDIGAD

-383 TQLRAILRASHYGRV
+383 TQLRAILRAAHYGKV
-398 RILLPMVAFQHE
+398 RIMLPMVAFQHE
-410 IESALAM
+410 IESALAI
-417 IALARQQLREAGR
+417 IALAKQQLRETNR
-430 KYDERV
+430 KFDDRV
-436 EIGAMVEIPAAALAL
+436 EVGAMVEIPAAAMAL
-451 GTLMNHFNFLSI
+451 GTLMNHFSFLSI

-477 ADEAVAYLYDPLHP
+477 ADEAVAHLYDPLHP
-491 SVLRLVQQCIQQ
+491 AVLRLVQQVIAQ
-503 AKRAGMPIAVC
+503 AKRAGMPVAVC
-514 GEMAGEPQFTRLLLG
+514 GEMAGEPQFARLLLG

-556 IAPRVIKL
+556 IAPRVLKL
-564 LRSDDPMR
+564 LRSDDPIR
-572 IREQLERINAGSTP
+572 IREQLERINAGSGI